1 LGGSAITNN
10 SLAQPVMLYEEE
22 PGDSQG
28 RRAAGSVVWS
38 TDIAPS
44 GSGIMPQLVLRA
56 DINIPDR
63 KMEITWKLRRD
74 SDLNGPTSHAAE
86 LRFKLPP
93 DFASVAAVV
102 VPRPKG
108 NC

>member
-1 LGGSAITNN
+1 
-10 SLAQPVMLYEEE
+10 MLYEEE
-22 PGDSQG
+22 PGDPQG

-38 TDIAPS
+38 TEIAPS
-44 GSGIMPQLVLRA
+44 GTGIMPQLVLRA